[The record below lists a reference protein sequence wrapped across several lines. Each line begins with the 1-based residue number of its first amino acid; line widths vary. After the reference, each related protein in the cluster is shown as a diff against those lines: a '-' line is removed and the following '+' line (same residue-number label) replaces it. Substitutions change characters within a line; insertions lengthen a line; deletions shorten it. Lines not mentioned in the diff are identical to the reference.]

1 MLALLQTRGSEWMTC
16 RLPLWSVSLSSSV
29 VALCRS
35 ASALCVGQAPRCSL
49 PMGLEERSAAHHLSA
64 CGHTEMES
72 TARASKSIEWLKGNV
87 PLASLV
93 GASVPAA
100 SLPQCHAATQSR
112 RRGPGAD
119 ATSVSV
125 GGSGR
130 MHPQP
135 LYYISMRDKTMRVS
149 LRKALQQPQ
158 WQPQW
163 QRRLSPLC
171 LSTATRSLCRL
182 HTHSHAPWR

>member
-1 MLALLQTRGSEWMTC
+1 MLALLQTHKVCVTC
-16 RLPLWSVSLSSSV
+16 RLPLWSVPLSSSV

-49 PMGLEERSAAHHLSA
+49 PMGLEARVVRVHLSA
-64 CGHTEMES
+64 RGHTEMES
-72 TARASKSIEWLKGNV
+72 TARASKRIE
-87 PLASLV
+87 AEQR
-93 GASVPAA
+93 AA
-100 SLPQCHAATQSR
+100 CL
-112 RRGPGAD
+112 
-119 ATSVSV
+119 
-125 GGSGR
+125 SGR
-130 MHPQP
+130 CLGPSCLSPAVPRSHAVSASRPRGRRHVSLGRWVWKNAGWDRSLCGRHP
-135 LYYISMRDKTMRVS
+135 TMRVS

-182 HTHSHAPWR
+182 RTHSHAPWR